1 MNKILTKIIEKAYA
15 QELISCPDGT
25 MADPSIGCVQAPS
38 AIVNP
43 ESGLLQIVFK
53 ITSGLMSAI
62 AGIAII
68 FVIYGGIKYATAAGD
83 EEQVRKAKRI
93 LFWSIF
99 GLIIALLAT
108 FVTGTVLDVVT

>member
-25 MADPSIGCVQAPS
+25 MADPSIGCVQVPS

-53 ITSGLMSAI
+53 ITSGFMSII

-68 FVIYGGIKYATAAGD
+68 FVIYGGIKYATAVGD
-83 EEQVRKAKRI
+83 EEQVRKVKRI
-93 LFWSIF
+93 LFWSIL